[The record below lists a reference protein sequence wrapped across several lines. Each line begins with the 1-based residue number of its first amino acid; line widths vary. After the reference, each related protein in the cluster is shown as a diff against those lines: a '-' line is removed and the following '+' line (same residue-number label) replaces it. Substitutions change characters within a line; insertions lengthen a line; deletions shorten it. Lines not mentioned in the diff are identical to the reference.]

1 MKIYPFFTLLLLGC
15 QPHIKTT
22 TPASTSYHTEA
33 STKQFLQLTVRM
45 YVNSKGEIEKAILL
59 KSSGQSAIDEKVLQA
74 VRRNQLDPQLFKHR
88 QGITIVDQPF
98 MLEQK

>member
-1 MKIYPFFTLLLLGC
+1 MKIYPFLILLLLGC

-22 TPASTSYHTEA
+22 TSASTSYHTEA
-33 STKQFLQLTVRM
+33 SAKKSLQLTVRM
-45 YVNSKGEIEKAILL
+45 YVNSKGEIEKTILL
-59 KSSGQSAIDEKVLQA
+59 KSSGQPAIDEKVLQA
-74 VRRNQLDPQLFKHR
+74 VRRSKLDPQLFKHR